1 MKSFARLY
9 TTLDATTSTRDKL
22 DALTAY
28 FRTTPAADAAWA
40 AYFLSGGKPRQS
52 VPTRALRA
60 IAQARAGLPEWLFDE
75 SYQAV
80 GDLAET
86 IAHVLPPPS
95 SSTDLGLA
103 VWIETRLL
111 PLRGAAPEVLEDR
124 LNSHWDELDWSG
136 RFLLTKLI
144 GGGFRVGVSR
154 QLVVRA
160 LAEVAGIDHKRIA
173 HRMVGWTDARRTPS
187 ADRFAKLIAADGAG
201 AEIASVDTGGA
212 DIAEGELAAAEQDDI
227 GLPYPFFLAHPLQQ
241 SPEVLGDP
249 HAWQAEWKWDG
260 IRAQMIKRGGEI
272 FIWSR
277 GEDLATEKFPELHP
291 FLNGLPDGT
300 VIDGEILSFQDGLPM
315 PFNVLQTRIGR
326 KNLSKKILEESPV
339 AVIAYDCLEYKGEDI
354 RTKTQS
360 ERRAILEGLQAD
372 TPYPET
378 FRISALINFDSW
390 EELAEIRG
398 QSRAMIAEGIMLKR
412 KSATYQV
419 GRRRGDWWKWKI
431 DPLSVDAVMIY
442 AQKGHGRR
450 ADLYTDYT
458 FAVWDGDKL
467 VPFAKAYSG
476 LTDVEINKVDYFIKR
491 NTLEK
496 FGPVRTVKPELV
508 FEIGFEGINKSTRHK
523 SGIALRFPRI
533 LRWRHDKPKEEADT
547 LDSLRA
553 LLGE

>member
-1 MKSFARLY
+1 MKAFAQL
-9 TTLDATTSTRDKL
+9 
-22 DALTAY
+22 
-28 FRTTPAADAAWA
+28 
-40 AYFLSGGKPRQS
+40 FLSLDETNKTNEKIKVLKDYFNAVPDTDKMHMLALFTGRRPKRQINS
-52 VPTRALRA
+52 TLVRNWAVEASNIPA
-60 IAQARAGLPEWLFDE
+60 WLFEE
-75 SYQAV
+75 SYHVV

-86 IAHVLPPPS
+86 MALLMPETSNS
-95 SSTDLGLA
+95 SSKTLTE
-103 VWIETRLL
+103 WIAEINALNDKTEAEKKLWLL
-111 PLRGAAPEVLEDR
+111 ESWAM
-124 LNSHWDELDWSG
+124 LDG
-136 RFLLTKLI
+136 QERFVFNKLLT
-144 GGGFRVGVSR
+144 GSFRVGVS
-154 QLVVRA
+154 QNLVIKA
-160 LAEVAGIDHKRIA
+160 LADISGLEAAVLTHRI
-173 HRMVGWTDARRTPS
+173 MGSWLPETYQYTQ
-187 ADRFAKLIAADGAG
+187 LM
-201 AEIASVDTGGA
+201 E
-212 DIAEGELAAAEQDDI
+212 EQDTAENI
-227 GLPYPFFLAHPLQQ
+227 SRPYPFFLAYPIQETSEKQ
-241 SPEVLGDP
+241 KTPEEVGASLGD
-249 HAWQAEWKWDG
+249 AADWQAEWKWDG

-291 FLNGLPDGT
+291 FLNALPDGT
-300 VIDGEILSFQDGLPM
+300 VIDGEILSFKNGLPM
-315 PFNVLQTRIGR
+315 PFSVLQTRIGR
-326 KNLSKKILEESPV
+326 KNLNKKILEESPV
-339 AVIAYDCLEYKGEDI
+339 AVIAYDCLEYQGEDI
-354 RTKTQS
+354 RSKTQA
-360 ERRAILEGLQAD
+360 ERRVILEQLQAS
-372 TPYPET
+372 TSFLEV
-378 FRISALINFDSW
+378 FRLSALILFNTW
-390 EELAEIRG
+390 EELGMIRE

-476 LTDVEINKVDYFIKR
+476 LTDAEINKVDYFVKR
-491 NTLEK
+491 NTIEK

-547 LDSLRA
+547 LESLKA

>member
-1 MKSFARLY
+1 MKAFAQL
-9 TTLDATTSTRDKL
+9 
-22 DALTAY
+22 
-28 FRTTPAADAAWA
+28 
-40 AYFLSGGKPRQS
+40 FLSLDETNKTNEKVKVLKDYFNTVPDTDKMHMLALFTGRRPKRQINS
-52 VPTRALRA
+52 TLVRNWA
-60 IAQARAGLPEWLFDE
+60 IEASHIPAWLFEE
-75 SYQAV
+75 SYHVV

-86 IAHVLPPPS
+86 MALLMPQSDAS
-95 SSTDLGLA
+95 SSKTLTE
-103 VWIETRLL
+103 WIAEIN
-111 PLRGAAPEVLEDR
+111 A
-124 LNSHWDELDWSG
+124 LNDKTEEQKKEWLMDSWAMLDSQE
-136 RFLLTKLI
+136 RFVFNKLLT
-144 GGGFRVGVSR
+144 GSFRVGVS
-154 QLVVRA
+154 QNLVIKA
-160 LAEVAGIDHKRIA
+160 LADISGLEPAVLTHRI
-173 HRMVGWTDARRTPS
+173 MGSWLPETYQFS
-187 ADRFAKLIAADGAG
+187 QLM
-201 AEIASVDTGGA
+201 
-212 DIAEGELAAAEQDDI
+212 AEQDAEANI
-227 GLPYPFFLAHPLQQ
+227 SRPYPFFLAYPIQETSEKQ
-241 SPEVLGDP
+241 KTPAEVGIALGD
-249 HAWQAEWKWDG
+249 AFDWQAEWKWDG

-277 GEDLATEKFPELHP
+277 GEDLATEKFPELHLL
-291 FLNGLPDGT
+291 LNALPDGT
-300 VIDGEILSFQDGLPM
+300 VIDGEILSFQNGLPM

-339 AVIAYDCLEYKGEDI
+339 AVIAYDCLEHKGEDI
-354 RTKTQS
+354 RYKSQT
-360 ERRAILEGLQAD
+360 ERREILEQLQ
-372 TPYPET
+372 TET
-378 FRISALINFDSW
+378 RYSEVFRISSLIQFESW
-390 EELAEIRG
+390 EQLGSIRE

-412 KSATYQV
+412 KSAAYQV

-476 LTDVEINKVDYFIKR
+476 LTDAEINKVDYFVKR
-491 NTLEK
+491 NTIEK

-547 LDSLRA
+547 LESLKA

>member
-1 MKSFARLY
+1 MKAFAQL
-9 TTLDATTSTRDKL
+9 
-22 DALTAY
+22 
-28 FRTTPAADAAWA
+28 
-40 AYFLSGGKPRQS
+40 FLSLDETNKTNEKVKVLKDYFTAVPDTDKMHMLALFTGRKPKRQINS
-52 VPTRALRA
+52 TLVRHWA
-60 IAQARAGLPEWLFDE
+60 IEASNIPAWLFEE
-75 SYQAV
+75 SYHVV

-86 IAHVLPPPS
+86 MALLMPETTNS
-95 SSTDLGLA
+95 SSKTLTE
-103 VWIETRLL
+103 WIAEINALHNKTEAEKKLWL
-111 PLRGAAPEVLEDR
+111 VDSWAM
-124 LNSHWDELDWSG
+124 LDSQE
-136 RFLLTKLI
+136 RFVFNKLLT
-144 GGGFRVGVSR
+144 GSFRVGVS
-154 QLVVRA
+154 QNLVIKA
-160 LAEVAGIDHKRIA
+160 LADISGLEAPVLTHRIMGSWLPETYPYA
-173 HRMVGWTDARRTPS
+173 QLTEEQD
-187 ADRFAKLIAADGAG
+187 
-201 AEIASVDTGGA
+201 
-212 DIAEGELAAAEQDDI
+212 AAANI
-227 GLPYPFFLAHPLQQ
+227 SRPYPFFLAYPIQETSEKQ
-241 SPEVLGDP
+241 KTPDEVGAALGD
-249 HAWQAEWKWDG
+249 AADWQAEWKWDG

-291 FLNGLPDGT
+291 FLNALPNGT
-300 VIDGEILSFQDGLPM
+300 VIDGEILSFQNGQPM

-354 RTKTQS
+354 RSKTQS
-360 ERRAILEGLQAD
+360 ERRIILEQLQAA
-372 TPYPET
+372 TPFPGV
-378 FRISALINFDSW
+378 FRISALIPFKTWD
-390 EELAEIRG
+390 ELGQIRQ
-398 QSRAMIAEGIMLKR
+398 QSRAMIAEGLMLKR
-412 KSATYQV
+412 KGAAYQV

-476 LTDVEINKVDYFIKR
+476 LTDAEINKVDYFVKR

-547 LDSLRA
+547 LESLKA